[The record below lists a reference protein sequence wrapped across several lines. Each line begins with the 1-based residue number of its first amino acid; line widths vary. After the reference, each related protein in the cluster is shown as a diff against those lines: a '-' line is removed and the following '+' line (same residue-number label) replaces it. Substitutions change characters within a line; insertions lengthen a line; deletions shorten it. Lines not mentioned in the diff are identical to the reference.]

1 MSLRDV
7 STETGSMRRAK
18 RWLREMR
25 READDV
31 GQTLDAGTEA
41 LFEHLMICPEC
52 ELREHSDPDLCPV
65 ADAILDGPD
74 DEAVG

>member
-7 STETGSMRRAK
+7 GTTASMRLAK

-25 READDV
+25 EEADTV
-31 GQTLDAGTEA
+31 GQTLDPGTDV

-74 DEAVG
+74 DDEE